1 MQDFLTTGFTAEEH
15 KQFLL
20 LPEGPELFEYL
31 GKISEPLRLRDFHNH
46 TLGLGLPEF
55 NPPVQMSPILSF
67 LAMPIRHR
75 GQSTGV
81 IYLGDKSKG
90 REFSSEDEEALAMFA
105 SQAATVIANA
115 RRHRDEQRARADLE
129 ALVNTTPV
137 SVLVFDAKTG
147 ELKSVNREARRIVGD
162 LHEPDRAA
170 EDLLDELT
178 VRRADSRE
186 TSLAEFP
193 LSQALQVGETVR
205 AEEIVLQTPDGRSVT
220 TLVNATPIRSEQGEV
235 ESVVVTLRDMTP
247 LKELERMRAEFLAM
261 VSHELRTPLTSV
273 KGSITT
279 LLDPTAFL
287 NPAETLQFHQII
299 DAQTDRMRE
308 LIADL
313 LDVARIESGMLSVF
327 PKPTEVANLV
337 SEANNAFQSGGGK
350 HALHIDLA
358 PDLPRIMA
366 DRLRMIQVLS
376 NLLANAARHSSN
388 ASPIRVSVSREGLL
402 VVISISDKGKG
413 IPAASLPHLFRKF
426 SRIDAEDQ
434 GGDTGLGLAICKGIV
449 EAHGGRIWAASDGPG
464 LGTTITFTVPTVEEP
479 GNVPPAKPTQPSTRS
494 SSQALKERVRILAVD
509 DDPQALKY
517 VRDALSKAGYTPIVT
532 GDPQEA
538 LALMYEKK
546 PHLVLLDL
554 MLPGTDGIELMQE
567 ILAID
572 EVPVIFLS
580 AYGQDHFIARA
591 IDMGAADCV
600 VKPFSPTELTARI
613 RGALRKWA
621 GPDPLEPFVLGELV
635 IDYVT
640 RQVTLAGERV
650 RLTAIEYR
658 TLVELS
664 RNAGQVLTYEYLL
677 KKIWGVEGYG
687 DLRPMR
693 TVMSTL
699 RRRLGDDAD
708 NPIYIFTEPRVGY
721 RMAMADTRKTEPP
734 ESL

>member
-1 MQDFLTTGFTAEEH
+1 MQDFLTSGFTAEEH

-20 LPEGPELFEYL
+20 LPA
-31 GKISEPLRLRDFHNH
+31 
-46 TLGLGLPEF
+46 F
-55 NPPVQMSPILSF
+55 NPPIQMSPILSF

-137 SVLVFDAKTG
+137 GVLVFDAKTG

-186 TSLAEFP
+186 VSLAEFP
-193 LSQALQVGETVR
+193 LSQALQV
-205 AEEIVLQTPDGRSVT
+205 IVLQTPDGRSVT

-235 ESVVVTLRDMTP
+235 ESVVVTLQDMTP
-247 LKELERMRAEFLAM
+247 LKELERKRAEFLAM

-273 KGSITT
+273 KGSLTT

-358 PDLPRIMA
+358 PALPRIMA

-376 NLLANAARHSSN
+376 NLLANAARHSFNS
-388 ASPIRVSVSREGLL
+388 SPIRVSVSREGLL
-402 VVISISDKGKG
+402 VVISISDKGRG
-413 IPAASLPHLFRKF
+413 IPAARLPHLVRKF

-546 PHLVLLDL
+546 PHLALLDL

-591 IDMGAADCV
+591 IDMGAADYV

-664 RNAGQVLTYEYLL
+664 RNAGQVLTYAYLL